1 MAARNQLR
9 IIAGQWRR
17 RRLQFPPV
25 AGLRPTPEAVRETL
39 FNWLQPNLEGAQCL
53 DLFAGSGA
61 LALEAVSRGAGR
73 AVLVERSSRVI
84 RSLLANV
91 ERIQAGG
98 TVRVIHAEAQRYLA
112 GKPEPFDLV
121 FLDPPFESTLIERVC
136 RRLNSGGWLSDG
148 ALIYLESDRHRSLG
162 DLPSDWRPMRCGAAG
177 AVSYR
182 LLRYEAPALA
192 GGG

>member
-17 RRLQFPPV
+17 RRLQFPPI

-73 AVLVERSSRVI
+73 AVLVERSPRVI
-84 RSLLANV
+84 RSLLTNV
-91 ERIQAGG
+91 ERMQAGG
-98 TVRVIHAEAQRYLA
+98 TVQVVHAEAQRYLA

-162 DLPSDWRPMRCGAAG
+162 DLPSGWRPMRCGAAG